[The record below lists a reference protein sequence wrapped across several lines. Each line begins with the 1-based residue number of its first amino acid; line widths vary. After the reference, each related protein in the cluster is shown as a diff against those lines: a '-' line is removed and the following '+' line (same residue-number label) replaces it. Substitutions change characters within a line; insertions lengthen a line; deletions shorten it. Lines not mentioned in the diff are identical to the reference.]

1 MDEKQTRNAEKT
13 SEHAAS
19 QWSPSI
25 MYNDAEIIRFAR
37 RCFADGY
44 AAALLDIGKVK
55 IKPSN
60 DPIKP
65 DWPVAPC

>member
-1 MDEKQTRNAEKT
+1 MFEATRAEKT
-13 SEHAAS
+13 SEEAAS
-19 QWSPSI
+19 KWSPSI
-25 MYNDAEIIRFAR
+25 MNNDAEIIRFAR

-60 DPIKP
+60 EPIDP